1 MSASSASRGPPLAH
15 ARLVSV
21 VSLSAQ
27 VSSSFQD
34 TSHIERRHTL
44 KTLVYLS
51 HLFKGLMSK
60 HSEEMGIMASTYDS
74 GEIRFS
80 L

>member
-1 MSASSASRGPPLAH
+1 MSASSASRGPPLAR

-34 TSHIERRHTL
+34 TSHIER
-44 KTLVYLS
+44 
-51 HLFKGLMSK
+51 SK
-60 HSEEMGIMASTYDS
+60 YNLNSTDDFACQI
-74 GEIRFS
+74 GQCGF
-80 L
+80 LQWHAM